1 MPVVVEP
8 TYVRHLHGKTI
19 YKILTLDTYYAVLE
33 VYPSGSLYHVTRE
46 YIAKQFIVVDQPH
59 TTVTY
64 AKQQALAASAFLAAH
79 AGSNYLQHPN
89 NNHRSSMGICR

>member
-8 TYVRHLHGKTI
+8 TYVRHIHGNTI
-19 YKILTLDTYYAVLE
+19 YKVTDIDGYRATLE
-33 VYPSGSLYHVTRE
+33 VYPSGSLYHVARE
-46 YIAKQFIVVDQPH
+46 YIAKQFIVVDPPH

-64 AKQQALAASAFLAAH
+64 AKQQILAASAFLAAH

-89 NNHRSSMGICR
+89 NNPRSSMGIRK